1 MLNLLQYCNYII
13 IVLQI
18 KLMLLL
24 LLLLRRYFSAA
35 NLDLSSSL
43 PFFRSLY
50 FHKATS
56 TYSLRSTGMSYSRTR
71 EIVLQAFV
79 ELGYPKNLFGLH
91 SLRAGGASAAA
102 NAGRLHRLTLH
113 DFIFSM
119 NKL

>member
-24 LLLLRRYFSAA
+24 LLLLLRRYVSAA

-50 FHKATS
+50 FHTATS

-79 ELGYPKNLFGLH
+79 ELGYPKNLFGLQV
-91 SLRAGGASAAA
+91 
-102 NAGRLHRLTLH
+102 
-113 DFIFSM
+113 
-119 NKL
+119 